1 MNNTFYV
8 TTPIYYVNDI
18 PHIGHAYTTIAA
30 DVLARYHRQQ
40 GKDVF
45 FLTGTDE
52 HGQKISEAAAK
63 VGKKEQQ
70 FVDEISVRFKQA
82 WEKLNIK
89 PDGFVRTTDA
99 QHIKAVQTV
108 FNKLLANGDVY
119 LGEYEGR
126 YCTPC
131 ETFWTDTQLVEGKC
145 PTCGREVQL
154 LKEESYFFK
163 LSKYQDKLLAHIKAQ
178 PGFIQ
183 PESRRNEVIKFIEQG
198 LKDLSI
204 TRTSFTWGVPVPG
217 AEKHVV
223 YVWFD
228 ALINYISA
236 LGYGTDEKQFK
247 KYWPASAQVMGK
259 EIVRFHAVIWPAM
272 LMALDIPLPEV
283 VFGHGWWTV
292 EGQKMSKSLG
302 NVVDPLKLA
311 DEFGVDATRY
321 FLLREVPFGNDGDFS
336 LQHFKQRFNTDL
348 ANDIGNLFSR
358 ALNMCDKYFQSVQ
371 PALTSAALTE
381 RDKELLA
388 LVENLPGQVSSA
400 MSSLAFSVALDHI
413 WQVISTANKYIE
425 VSAPWTLAK
434 ENKTEQLANVIHI
447 LVEVLKSLAVF
458 VAPFMPETAEKMQ
471 QQLQLLKKGEPLFPR
486 LELK

>member
-131 ETFWTDTQLVEGKC
+131 ETFWTTRNWSKVSVRLVAVKC
-145 PTCGREVQL
+145 SC
-154 LKEESYFFK
+154 
-163 LSKYQDKLLAHIKAQ
+163 
-178 PGFIQ
+178 
-183 PESRRNEVIKFIEQG
+183 
-198 LKDLSI
+198 
-204 TRTSFTWGVPVPG
+204 
-217 AEKHVV
+217 
-223 YVWFD
+223 
-228 ALINYISA
+228 
-236 LGYGTDEKQFK
+236 
-247 KYWPASAQVMGK
+247 
-259 EIVRFHAVIWPAM
+259 
-272 LMALDIPLPEV
+272 
-283 VFGHGWWTV
+283 
-292 EGQKMSKSLG
+292 
-302 NVVDPLKLA
+302 
-311 DEFGVDATRY
+311 
-321 FLLREVPFGNDGDFS
+321 
-336 LQHFKQRFNTDL
+336 
-348 ANDIGNLFSR
+348 
-358 ALNMCDKYFQSVQ
+358 
-371 PALTSAALTE
+371 
-381 RDKELLA
+381 
-388 LVENLPGQVSSA
+388 
-400 MSSLAFSVALDHI
+400 
-413 WQVISTANKYIE
+413 
-425 VSAPWTLAK
+425 
-434 ENKTEQLANVIHI
+434 
-447 LVEVLKSLAVF
+447 
-458 VAPFMPETAEKMQ
+458 
-471 QQLQLLKKGEPLFPR
+471 
-486 LELK
+486 